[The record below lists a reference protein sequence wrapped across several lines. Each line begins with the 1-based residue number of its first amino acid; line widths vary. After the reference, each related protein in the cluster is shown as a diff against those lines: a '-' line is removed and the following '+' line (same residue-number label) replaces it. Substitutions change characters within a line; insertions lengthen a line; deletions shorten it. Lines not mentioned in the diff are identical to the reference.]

1 MKVLVLGHTGMLGH
15 MVHKY
20 ISTKDNCEIST
31 TDLRWPSEEFM
42 EYVHNF
48 DGDFIVNCIAAIPQ
62 RKNDFKLNTTLPI
75 WLDKL
80 DKNYKIIHPGTDGEM
95 GDDDY
100 GRSKKIA
107 TDHLI
112 EEGKDTTII
121 KTSIIGPEIHNKAS
135 LLEWFL
141 NTKEK
146 KINGYDKF
154 YWNGITTLQWSKIC
168 YKIMC
173 DFYRYDT
180 LNIPTSECISKY
192 DLLNIMKSVFSKKIY
207 INRDS
212 NTKVHRCLNRTY
224 DMPNLDIETQLKE
237 LKEFY
242 YEG

>member
-1 MKVLVLGHTGMLGH
+1 VKVLILGHKGMLGH

-20 ISTKDNCEIST
+20 LSTKNNCELVT
-31 TDLRWPSEEFM
+31 TDLRWPTEEFK
-42 EYVHNF
+42 EYIYDF

-62 RKNDFKLNTTLPI
+62 RKNDFELNTTLPI
-75 WLDKL
+75 WLDEL
-80 DKNYKIIHPGTDGEM
+80 DKSYKIIHPGTDGEM
-95 GDDDY
+95 GDDEY
-100 GRSKKIA
+100 GLSKKIA
-107 TDHLI
+107 TDHLV
-112 EEGKDTTII
+112 EKGKDTTII
-121 KTSIIGPEIHNKAS
+121 KTSIVGPEINNKAS

-146 KINGYDKF
+146 EIDGYDEF
-154 YWNGITTLQWSKIC
+154 YWNGITTLQWSKIS

-192 DLLNIMKSVFSKKIY
+192 DLLNIMKSVFDKEIY
-207 INRDS
+207 IHRDS

-224 DMPNLDIETQLKE
+224 DMPHLDIETQLKE

-242 YEG
+242 YES